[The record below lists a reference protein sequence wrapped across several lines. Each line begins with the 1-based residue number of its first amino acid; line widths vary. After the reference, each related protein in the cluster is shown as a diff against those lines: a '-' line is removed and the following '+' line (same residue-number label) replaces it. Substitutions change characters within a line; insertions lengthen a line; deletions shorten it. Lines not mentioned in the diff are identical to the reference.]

1 MSQDL
6 RLQTESV
13 QNLIFSKIQDLT
25 LSYILIIDESESSV
39 DNIFLKNEINK
50 SIKEMAEIIPVVI
63 SAHNKFHGARLCDI
77 Y

>member
-25 LSYILIIDESESSV
+25 LSYILIIDES
-39 DNIFLKNEINK
+39 
-50 SIKEMAEIIPVVI
+50 
-63 SAHNKFHGARLCDI
+63 
-77 Y
+77 